1 MNRVE
6 TLVQQAKSLTPSEK
20 QLLIN
25 QLLNKTTDYKTLRDT
40 HINNKGI
47 SCPHCKSNQ
56 INRFG
61 KYRGTERFICKECKR
76 TFNSYTGTSLH
87 GIQHRSKW
95 INYIELM
102 IDGKSIR
109 KCAEIL
115 GITLAT
121 SFNWRHKIL
130 SAIESNVEF
139 EGILESDETYFNESQ
154 KGNKKLT
161 RKARKRGGGDGQIPR
176 GINNNKVAIVVSKDR
191 NGNMDMVRSNLG
203 RPTVSDFK
211 SVFKNKLKKVDILCS
226 DAHRTYRS
234 FANVTKLEHKVIN
247 GSKKQ
252 FVRERIYHIQHVN
265 SIHSTLKN
273 WLNIHFKGVSTKYM
287 KNYLN
292 WYILLERLKE
302 KSNKADA
309 MFDSILSSNSTIN
322 SYNKIQDE
330 YELFIL

>member
-1 MNRVE
+1 MTRFE

-20 QLLIN
+20 QQLIN

-47 SCPHCKSNQ
+47 TCPHCKSNQ

-61 KYRGTERFICKECKR
+61 KYKNTERFICKECKR
-76 TFNSYTGTSLH
+76 TFNSYTGTSIQ
-87 GIQHRSKW
+87 GIQHRNKW

-102 IDGKSIR
+102 IEGKSIR
-109 KCAEIL
+109 KCAELL
-115 GITLAT
+115 GIAHAT

-154 KGNKKLT
+154 KGSRNLK

-176 GINNNKVAIVVSKDR
+176 GINNHKVAIVVSKDR
-191 NGNMDMVRSNLG
+191 NGNLDMVRSNLG

-211 SVFKNKLKKVDILCS
+211 TVFKNKLKKVDILCS
-226 DAHRTYRS
+226 DTQRTYQS
-234 FANVTKLEHKVIN
+234 FANVTRLTHKVIN

-252 FVRERIYHIQHVN
+252 FARERVHHIQHVN
-265 SIHSTLKN
+265 SIHSNLKN

-292 WYILLERLKE
+292 WYILLEKLKG

-309 MFDSILSSNSTIN
+309 MLDYILSSNSTIK
-322 SYNKIQDE
+322 SYNGIQGE
-330 YELFIL
+330 YDIFMI